1 MYRQILIHPSD
12 RPFQRILFQKDSHG
26 LVKDYQL
33 NTVTFGVNCAP
44 FLAIRTLLQLAN
56 ECEANNP
63 KVASILR
70 KETYVDDILSGG
82 FSIEET
88 LKVQMQLISILNSA
102 GFPLK
107 KLTANDKELL
117 TNIPPEDLYDMDF
130 LRFHE
135 TSSTKTLGIK
145 WNAVTDTFTY
155 SFSPLS
161 QYSINTKR
169 KILSAVVQLFDPAG
183 WIAPVVIRGKIL
195 MQRLWLEGLK
205 WDEEVTPDSLQEW
218 KKLESDLPF
227 VENISIPRWLQYM
240 PRDSVQIH
248 GFADASP
255 AAYCACVSFGVNH
268 LISLYSL
275 ISLFPKAESPLKNSI
290 ITTFRA
296 KWSTTVGKPSPLR
309 SQTPRF

>member
-1 MYRQILIHPSD
+1 MYSQILIHPSD

-117 TNIPPEDLYDMDF
+117 TNIPPEDLYDMDI

-145 WNAVTDTFTY
+145 LNAVTDTFTY

-183 WIAPVVIRGKIL
+183 WIAPVVIRGKIF
-195 MQRLWLEGLK
+195 
-205 WDEEVTPDSLQEW
+205 DATSLVGRSKMGRGGYSRFPTRME
-218 KKLESDLPF
+218 KIGIRSSIRRKHIYTTLVAIHAERFCANSRICRCFSGSLLCVCFIRCESSNF
-227 VENISIPRWLQYM
+227 VVFSN
-240 PRDSVQIH
+240 
-248 GFADASP
+248 F
-255 AAYCACVSFGVNH
+255 
-268 LISLYSL
+268 LISKSRVA
-275 ISLFPKAESPLKNSI
+275 P
-290 ITTFRA
+290 
-296 KWSTTVGKPSPLR
+296 
-309 SQTPRF
+309 